1 MALADFTQLQISA
14 NEDEEET
21 TLLAVES
28 TWSLG
33 SHPLS
38 RDWNGTRSFPV
49 PSCCKKDSTPWECV
63 RKTGKA
69 EDRFCAHC
77 LVNWIPQV
85 SVLST

>member
-1 MALADFTQLQISA
+1 MVLADFTQLQISA
-14 NEDEEET
+14 NEDEKEM

-33 SHPLS
+33 SHHLS

-63 RKTGKA
+63 RKTGQA
-69 EDRFCAHC
+69 EDRCCAHC